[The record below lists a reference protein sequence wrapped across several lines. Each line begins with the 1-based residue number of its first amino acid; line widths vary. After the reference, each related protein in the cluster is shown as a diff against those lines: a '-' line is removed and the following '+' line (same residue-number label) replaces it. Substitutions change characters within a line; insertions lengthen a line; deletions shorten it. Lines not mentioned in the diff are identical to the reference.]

1 METSR
6 NCPSRPEPY
15 PQNWGHHVPQW
26 KELQGIHFDHFVG
39 WLHAGIASFS
49 EQLVCSL
56 VFWPWNHPGPSYL
69 TIRHFSLCFALQP
82 NVTLPCCRIS
92 GIVVSKLKAQIS
104 HCDFYLNA
112 ILLIVDGMFPFF
124 LLWDT
129 FATAIIIWGSVA
141 NVQWYMLNSFRL
153 KSDKQ
158 ISSQNIR
165 LNKSIDFL
173 SCTHLTTAAAAPRQC
188 LTNAWWVLV
197 WSGWVGRQKNRLA
210 E

>member
-6 NCPSRPEPY
+6 NCPSRPEPC

-56 VFWPWNHPGPSYL
+56 VFWPWNHPGLSYL

-124 LLWDT
+124 FTVRYICYCYYNLGFSSKCAVIHVEL
-129 FATAIIIWGSVA
+129 
-141 NVQWYMLNSFRL
+141 
-153 KSDKQ
+153 
-158 ISSQNIR
+158 ISSQKR
-165 LNKSIDFL
+165 
-173 SCTHLTTAAAAPRQC
+173 
-188 LTNAWWVLV
+188 
-197 WSGWVGRQKNRLA
+197 
-210 E
+210 